1 MFGIDDKNIIELRD
15 INYKGILKGMD
26 CSVKRGT
33 ITGLVGKSGVGKT
46 SLINIMALLN
56 KPDSGTY
63 YLDG

>member
-33 ITGLVGKSGVGKT
+33 ITGLVGKSGVG
-46 SLINIMALLN
+46 
-56 KPDSGTY
+56 
-63 YLDG
+63 